1 VVEPKITILVVD
13 DESPIRR
20 FLKTTLKSQ
29 GYKVVEACN
38 GAEGLSLAASH
49 LPDIILLDLG
59 LPDMDGLEV
68 LKKLRERCQAPVVI
82 LSARGREA
90 DKILGLESGA
100 DDYLTKPFGVGEL
113 TARIKVALRHTQVQD
128 KREEPLFASGDLK
141 VDLVK
146 RFVSKRGEE
155 IHLTPNEWR
164 LLELLVR
171 HPGKLLTQSQLLKE
185 VWGPAGED
193 NANYLR
199 TYMHQLRKKIEDDSA
214 RPVWLMTEPGV
225 GYRLKA
231 DESPSTDHQ

>member
-68 LKKLRERCQAPVVI
+68 LKKLREWCQAPVVI

-113 TARIKVALRHTQVQD
+113 TARIKVALRHTQAQD
-128 KREEPLFASGDLK
+128 KREEPLFTSGDLK
-141 VDLVK
+141 VDLAK

-164 LLELLVR
+164 LLELLVS

-231 DESPSTDHQ
+231 DESPSTDH